1 MAELRES
8 ALISAKECDDIVQD
22 YHPYYGGGHW
32 ESRLMRVAIPKDTD
46 VIAKISTVLEGHKIF
61 GISSVLKGVLYVG
74 GVLSCNYYCILTY
87 TCISCML
94 YTLYSVTY
102 TIVYIHTYPLSCILY
117 ECK

>member
-8 ALISAKECDDIVQD
+8 ALISAKECEDIAQGYD
-22 YHPYYGGGHW
+22 PYDGRKWHA
-32 ESRLMRVAIPKDTD
+32 RLMGVAIPKGTN
-46 VIAKISTVLEGHKIF
+46 VVTKISTVLEEHKISR
-61 GISSVLKGVLYVG
+61 ISSVLKGVLCVG

-87 TCISCML
+87 TCISCMI

-102 TIVYIHTYPLSCILY
+102 TIPYMHTYPLSCILY